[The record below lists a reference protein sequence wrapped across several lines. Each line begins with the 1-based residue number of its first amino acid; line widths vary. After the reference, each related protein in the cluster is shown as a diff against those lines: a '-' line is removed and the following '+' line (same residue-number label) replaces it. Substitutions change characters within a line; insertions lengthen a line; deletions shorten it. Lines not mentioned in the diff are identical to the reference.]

1 MKKEKII
8 IEAKA
13 VILSLILAILC
24 IAVVLSC
31 GGKSL
36 PTSSSNNN
44 NDNSIANNRNTIKK
58 ETNLPSFEENYN
70 FDFSGVFGSNEN
82 YSDSGEN
89 TSDSGNT
96 SVGIGSGG
104 NTEVTPTPTPP
115 TKTGF
120 SENSYIEIY
129 TPWIDWYPTNV
140 SWEDTNTLTQIWE
153 DLIFKKGDRY
163 GRTWCIRDG
172 DNRIIG
178 KFKQGNYYYFD
189 DNLDIVHTGNY
200 ADEVKVKQ
208 FLGGVIIKYS
218 GGDESGTLTV
228 GGLYKTLLNKDKNN
242 SQGQQGYARYNNNN
256 FNEFM
261 RATHNRGEG
270 DLSVIL
276 MNIGYDKR
284 EYLDEYGIDEY
295 YSTIDNNY
303 IKNPEYFLGKNPNSY
318 MDSKLNVKV
327 NHSANLDRYNFNFIY
342 K

>member
-8 IEAKA
+8 NKAKT
-13 VILSLILAILC
+13 VILSLMAVLFC
-24 IAVVLSC
+24 IAVIFGC
-31 GGKSL
+31 AGENL
-36 PTSSSNNN
+36 PTSSSVSPDNNIIGEISSNTNTNTVKKN
-44 NDNSIANNRNTIKK
+44 N
-58 ETNLPSFEENYN
+58 TNLPTFGRNQN
-70 FDFSGVFGSNEN
+70 FSGIAG
-82 YSDSGEN
+82 G
-89 TSDSGNT
+89 
-96 SVGIGSGG
+96 GIGSGG

-242 SQGQQGYARYNNNN
+242 SKGQQGYARYNNNN

-327 NHSANLDRYNFNFIY
+327 NHSANLDRYNFTFIY

>member
-1 MKKEKII
+1 MINKKII
-8 IEAKA
+8 KNSKI
-13 VILSLILAILC
+13 VSIILLISLFSIVGI
-24 IAVVLSC
+24 IAC
-31 GGKSL
+31 GGENL
-36 PTSSSNNN
+36 PTNSSGSSDSNINGNNIVNNN
-44 NDNSIANNRNTIKK
+44 TNIVKK
-58 ETNLPSFEENYN
+58 TNTNLPMFGRNQN
-70 FDFSGVFGSNEN
+70 FSGIAG
-82 YSDSGEN
+82 
-89 TSDSGNT
+89 
-96 SVGIGSGG
+96 GG

-242 SQGQQGYARYNNNN
+242 SQGQQGYARYNNDN

-327 NHSANLDRYNFNFIY
+327 NHSANLDRYNFTFIY